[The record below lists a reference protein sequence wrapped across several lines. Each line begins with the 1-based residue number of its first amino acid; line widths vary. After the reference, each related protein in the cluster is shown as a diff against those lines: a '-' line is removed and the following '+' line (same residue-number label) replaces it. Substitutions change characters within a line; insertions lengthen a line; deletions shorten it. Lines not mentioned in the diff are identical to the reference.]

1 MFFCVALCIFFKIVR
16 PSKPANSATSSNLLN
31 LKRFAV
37 LYSGRFAI
45 QNVQDSL
52 QGNQGAY
59 AVTARG
65 KQYFS

>member
-1 MFFCVALCIFFKIVR
+1 MYFFIVR
-16 PSKPANSATSSNLLN
+16 LEPANSATSSNLLN

-37 LYSGRFAI
+37 YSGRFAI

-52 QGNQGAY
+52 QGDHGAY
-59 AVTARG
+59 TVTARG